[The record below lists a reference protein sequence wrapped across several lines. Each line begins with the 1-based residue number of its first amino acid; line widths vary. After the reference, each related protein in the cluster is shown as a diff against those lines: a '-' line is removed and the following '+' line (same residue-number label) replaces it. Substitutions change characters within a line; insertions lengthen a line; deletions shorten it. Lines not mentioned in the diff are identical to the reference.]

1 MKELLNT
8 LHLSGL
14 AVGFIHRSKKIEPP
28 RTLKK
33 QNIILN
39 ETTEEIAFILI
50 FATVLFK
57 NFTAAILFDLRS
69 PRVLCDASHATNNR
83 TNTTGVITFIVS
95 NGELPLVHLITE
107 GHVPVREQRID
118 SWHINTSSVRHP
130 PLPRVLI
137 VKLDFPHDWNIKP
150 VAHYN
155 H

>member
-1 MKELLNT
+1 M
-8 LHLSGL
+8 
-14 AVGFIHRSKKIEPP
+14 
-28 RTLKK
+28 
-33 QNIILN
+33 
-39 ETTEEIAFILI
+39 
-50 FATVLFK
+50 FK

-69 PRVLCDASHATNNR
+69 PRVLRDASHATNNR

-130 PLPRVLI
+130 PLPRVFI

-155 H
+155 HWQAFLFYVFSQLRHFLDKVLFFAVNKKQGTWKKYKIFPRRFINPSANIY